1 MKKLGLTL
9 VMAMMAVM
17 LVAGGAWAVPF
28 NVRPVTV
35 NDSGET
41 TLQEIFNSIG
51 ATSVDVQADQNG
63 AALFNPTASSNSTAS
78 FIIELAGNAATNEI
92 GIYDAV
98 GTLAPIFGGS
108 YTAGDRASLQF
119 FASGLR
125 VSITDASDPSLSD
138 VQWYD
143 DFGSTFG
150 FYMNTGSD
158 VFYSEDDKNGGDA
171 QILAYQG
178 NNKDYVTVPGGVK
191 GLFTDTEWIFA
202 FEDIYLQSSDKDYN
216 DAVIMVESINPVP
229 EPGTMALLG
238 IGLLGLA
245 FVGRKKLKIEE

>member
-1 MKKLGLTL
+1 MKKFGLTL
-9 VMAMMAVM
+9 VMAMMAVV
-17 LVAGGAWAVPF
+17 LATGGAWALPF

-35 NDSGET
+35 QNSSEE

-51 ATSVDVQADQNG
+51 ATSVDVQADQSA

-92 GIYDAV
+92 GIYDVNGAM
-98 GTLAPIFGGS
+98 APIFGGC
-108 YTAGDRASLQF
+108 YTEGDRANLQF
-119 FASGLR
+119 YSNGLQVTMTDSSEHTVAS
-125 VSITDASDPSLSD
+125 S
-138 VQWYD
+138 WYA

-150 FYMNTGSD
+150 FYMNTGSN
-158 VFYSEDDKNGGDA
+158 VFYSEDDKNDGNA

-178 NNKDYVTVPGGVK
+178 NNADYVTVPGGVA
-191 GLFTDTEWIFA
+191 GLFTDSEWIFA
-202 FEDIYLQSSDKDYN
+202 FEDLYLPNSDKDYN
-216 DAVIMVESINPVP
+216 DAVIMVESIQPVP

-245 FVGRKKLKIEE
+245 FIGRKKLKIEE